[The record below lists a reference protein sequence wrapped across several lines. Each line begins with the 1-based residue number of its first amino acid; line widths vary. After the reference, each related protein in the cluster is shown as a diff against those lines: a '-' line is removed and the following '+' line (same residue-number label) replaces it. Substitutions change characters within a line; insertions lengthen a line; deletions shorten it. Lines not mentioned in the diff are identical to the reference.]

1 MEEWFAAGGLS
12 QEDFELLVKLAARYV
27 YWDVDQFDHWE
38 LPTPGGSMF
47 VDFNQS
53 GPTPYGEDPTAYRV
67 LWPSLAVSERGWT
80 VWREDDEGARPGHLR
95 RGSPRTSA
103 GRPMEARATA
113 SLGPSSV
120 AGRGRLTRR
129 VPDEPRMEP
138 GTLISLAVLVLIL
151 TPALRDLLRGE

>member
-80 VWREDDEGARPGHLR
+80 VWREDDEGARPVATFAEEA
-95 RGSPRTSA
+95 P
-103 GRPMEARATA
+103 ARALA
-113 SLGPSSV
+113 AQWRPGQ
-120 AGRGRLTRR
+120 RR
-129 VPDEPRMEP
+129 AWVRPPLQAEE
-138 GTLISLAVLVLIL
+138 G
-151 TPALRDLLRGE
+151 